1 MKSARSRLQE
11 RIGHVIRRHRE
22 SKKWTQEGFADHI
35 KMHRAQYGFVEQ
47 GKRDLRVS
55 SLERVAQGLGEPA
68 WLILKEAEEL

>member
-1 MKSARSRLQE
+1 MKGTRSRLQE
-11 RIGHVIRRHRE
+11 RIGHVIRHHRE
-22 SKKWTQEGFADHI
+22 AKKWTQEGFADHI

>member
-11 RIGHVIRRHRE
+11 RIGYVIRRHRE

-47 GKRDLRVS
+47 GKRDLRLS
-55 SLERVAQGLGEPA
+55 SLERVAQGLDEPA
-68 WLILKEAEEL
+68 WVILKEAEDL